1 MRHRDGGNR
10 RYGAVAMP
18 ASVPELARTLRR
30 ARTRQGLRLEDVSAR
45 TGLPLDE
52 LERLESGV
60 VGRLDDRVATVKALR
75 TFANALGLS
84 GDHYAL
90 SLVEHWPTD
99 RPPRPAAVTVGG
111 GPHDPTGTVAAI
123 ATAGAPAAPT
133 AASSAGA
140 PTAMVPQVTTT
151 AITGPLPAAV
161 AVGGPRVWSG
171 PTPVVVDTGSIPA
184 VSGVPHRPRRHR
196 PDGTPVWLRVLVG
209 VVALAVLVGVAGLV
223 VQAARPSWLRAIGI
237 THAPDHPGTTGAAAA
252 SGTSTSTTAAT
263 QTAGLRL
270 ASTTPT
276 AATFTV
282 RATTFT
288 VQTSA
293 VGNPSWVQI
302 TEPGQNAPLYAGV
315 LEAGQSKSF
324 STQHS
329 LVVEIGSSAAH
340 LFVSSAGKNLGFYF
354 PKAAPYTVTFNAAT

>member
-90 SLVEHWPTD
+90 SLVEHWPAD
-99 RPPRPAAVTVGG
+99 RPTRPASVTVGG
-111 GPHDPTGTVAAI
+111 GAHDPTGTVAAA
-123 ATAGAPAAPT
+123 ATAPAAAPT
-133 AASSAGA
+133 AAAGA
-140 PTAMVPQVTTT
+140 TTAMVPQVTTA

-161 AVGGPRVWSG
+161 AVGGPQVWSD
-171 PTPVVVDTGSIPA
+171 PTPVAVVDTGSIPA

-209 VVALAVLVGVAGLV
+209 VVAVAVLVGVAGLV
-223 VQAARPSWLRAIGI
+223 VQAVQPSWLRAIGI
-237 THAPDHPGTTGAAAA
+237 THAPDHPGTTGPAPR
-252 SGTSTSTTAAT
+252 SGTSATSTTAAT

-288 VQTSA
+288 VETSA

-302 TEPGQNAPLYAGV
+302 TEPGQSAPLYAGV

-324 STQHS
+324 STQHA